1 MRQSILTPISIIG
14 SGTLL
19 IAVLLFQPSA
29 GSRAAPQNDITDYP
43 GPTQTAMALANSTTN
58 AYPGAT
64 TTVAATTTAAT
75 TATTSTVTTA
85 TSWAGITTTPTTN
98 TLTATPF
105 QGGGFATPTPR
116 VLYTPQPISPTPTQE
131 ALIATP
137 TPSDGSRVCMPG
149 ETVTIIGEGPANAG
163 FLVYFGSRV
172 VSGGTVRRDGSFSVS
187 LTMGSELS
195 GSYRVDLRIRGSN
208 ELLTSITCL
217 VPATTPTPLPDR
229 SQGGEGR

>member
-64 TTVAATTTAAT
+64 TTVAATATVTTSAI
-75 TATTSTVTTA
+75 TSTVTTA
-85 TSWAGITTTPTTN
+85 TSWAGITATPTT
-98 TLTATPF
+98 LTPVATPF
-105 QGGGFATPTPR
+105 QGGFATPTPR
-116 VLYTPQPISPTPTQE
+116 VLYTPQPLSPTPTQE
-131 ALIATP
+131 VLATP

-149 ETVTIIGEGPANAG
+149 ETVTITGEGPANSG

-172 VSGGTVRRDGSFSVS
+172 VSGGTVRRDGTFSVS
-187 LTMGSELS
+187 LTMGSELP

-208 ELLTSITCL
+208 ELLSSITCL